1 MNFNFCLLVRHRFKK
16 KEWVLIIP
24 NPENDSV
31 IEMGCRIKPLQTE
44 ETKNNFCLLADCF
57 YNFFFNKA
65 CVNTNE
71 FFKGLN
77 LILSFK
83 RFIFFH

>member
-31 IEMGCRIKPLQTE
+31 IEMECRIKSLQTE
-44 ETKNNFCLLADCF
+44 ETKNNFCLPADSF
-57 YNFFFNKA
+57 TIFFNKA

-71 FFKGLN
+71 FLKGLN